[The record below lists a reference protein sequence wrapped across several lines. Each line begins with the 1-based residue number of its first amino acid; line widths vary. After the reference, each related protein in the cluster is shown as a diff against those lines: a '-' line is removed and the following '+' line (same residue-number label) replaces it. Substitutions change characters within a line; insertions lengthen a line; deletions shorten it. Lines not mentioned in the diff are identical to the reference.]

1 LVFFHTAENST
12 LREELLEDMRLEKIF
27 TTLEVL
33 DEGNTMSIRSP
44 TVLISDAQGFH
55 DILTH
60 LDKRKKMHKHRVWSW
75 QVVHYIPA
83 SDDGFPPPD
92 VVSSNNVYCVLY
104 FGHSPDQ
111 KPNRSLKHTSQ
122 GKCPWTQSISLL
134 TCLRKFISR
143 DDRGYQQ

>member
-1 LVFFHTAENST
+1 MVENST

-27 TTLEVL
+27 TALEVL
-33 DEGNTMSIRSP
+33 DEGNTMSVRSLA
-44 TVLISDAQGFH
+44 VLITDAQGFY

-60 LDKRKKMHKHRVWSW
+60 LDKQKKMYKSRVWLW

-122 GKCPWTQSISLL
+122 GKCPWTQSISLV
-134 TCLRKFISR
+134 TCLRKFISGDGR
-143 DDRGYQQ
+143 EYQQ